1 MTINEI
7 LDNLED
13 VIESAWNLPLT
24 GGKCVVPVEKVLD
37 LINDVR
43 LNLPKELK
51 QAKMIVVDR
60 KDIIDDARKE
70 AEQIIAVAQ
79 KRARHLVSENEIT
92 RQAQERANQMLT
104 SAHSQSLEL
113 KKMTS
118 EYVEQLLSTSEVA
131 LSKSLQDLK
140 SAHAQIR
147 RTSKKK

>member
-24 GGKCVVPVEKVLD
+24 GGKCGVPVEKVLD

>member
-24 GGKCVVPVEKVLD
+24 GGKCVVPDEKVLD